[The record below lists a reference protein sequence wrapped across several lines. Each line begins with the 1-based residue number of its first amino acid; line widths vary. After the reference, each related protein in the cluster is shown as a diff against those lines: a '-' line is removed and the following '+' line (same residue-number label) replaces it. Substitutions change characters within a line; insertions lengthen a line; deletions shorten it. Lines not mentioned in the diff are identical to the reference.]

1 MKCIHAYL
9 IFNKFFV
16 SVSQDKV
23 TTTTSAPSI
32 GQDQHQQRRIP
43 ITTPK
48 PRPSQSPGGS
58 FQDHSSHLGDNNKSN
73 GVSSRESENPT
84 ATIRVEKNPNFT
96 PGGVPPNEYTT
107 ISAAG
112 RPLTLQK
119 KSEINRSHTGGSHLM
134 RISLLRISLLRFFKT
149 ITKIWLMRFFGLKIL
164 LLRT

>member
-1 MKCIHAYL
+1 MK
-9 IFNKFFV
+9 
-16 SVSQDKV
+16 
-23 TTTTSAPSI
+23 TTTSAPSI

-48 PRPSQSPGGS
+48 PRPSQSPGGP
-58 FQDHSSHLGDNNKSN
+58 FQDHSSHLGDENNSKSN

-119 KSEINRSHTGGSHLM
+119 NQGSTEVIFFFNLAKALFFIFNR
-134 RISLLRISLLRFFKT
+134 RITLDLQKM
-149 ITKIWLMRFFGLKIL
+149 K
-164 LLRT
+164 

>member
-1 MKCIHAYL
+1 MTSITIL
-9 IFNKFFV
+9 I

-23 TTTTSAPSI
+23 KTTTSAPSI
-32 GQDQHQQRRIP
+32 GQDNHQQQRIP

-96 PGGVPPNEYTT
+96 PAGGVPPNEYTT

-119 KSEINRSHTGGSHLM
+119 KIRDKPKSYFFLHLAKALFFIFNRRLTFDLQSRSEC
-134 RISLLRISLLRFFKT
+134 
-149 ITKIWLMRFFGLKIL
+149 
-164 LLRT
+164 

>member
-1 MKCIHAYL
+1 MTYEL
-9 IFNKFFV
+9 NFV
-16 SVSQDKV
+16 SISILVSQDKV
-23 TTTTSAPSI
+23 KTTTSAPSI
-32 GQDQHQQRRIP
+32 GQDNHQQQRIP

-96 PGGVPPNEYTT
+96 PAGGVPPNEYTT

-119 KSEINRSHTGGSHLM
+119 NQGSTEVIFLF
-134 RISLLRISLLRFFKT
+134 IFGQSLVFHIDRRLTFKKLSSS
-149 ITKIWLMRFFGLKIL
+149 IGLKN
-164 LLRT
+164 

>member
-1 MKCIHAYL
+1 MDKKTKKKTIEMHTFILNFQY
-9 IFNKFFV
+9 FFL

-23 TTTTSAPSI
+23 KTTTSAPSI

-48 PRPSQSPGGS
+48 PRPSQSPGGP
-58 FQDHSSHLGDNNKSN
+58 FQDHSSHLGDENNSKSN

-112 RPLTLQK
+112 RPLAWYFRK
-119 KSEINRSHTGGSHLM
+119 KT
-134 RISLLRISLLRFFKT
+134 
-149 ITKIWLMRFFGLKIL
+149 
-164 LLRT
+164 

>member
-1 MKCIHAYL
+1 MHTFIL
-9 IFNKFFV
+9 NFFV

-23 TTTTSAPSI
+23 KTTTSAPSI
-32 GQDQHQQRRIP
+32 GQDNHQQQRIP

-58 FQDHSSHLGDNNKSN
+58 FQDHSSHLGDENNSKSN

-112 RPLTLQK
+112 RPLAWYFRKKKHNK
-119 KSEINRSHTGGSHLM
+119 KSCHCIVVSSRCHRQSMPKMGHSTV
-134 RISLLRISLLRFFKT
+134 R
-149 ITKIWLMRFFGLKIL
+149 
-164 LLRT
+164 

>member
-1 MKCIHAYL
+1 MICIKITKNNSDL
-9 IFNKFFV
+9 QTSLQISI

-23 TTTTSAPSI
+23 KTTTSAPSI
-32 GQDQHQQRRIP
+32 GQDHHQQQRIP

-48 PRPSQSPGGS
+48 PRPYSQSPGGS

-84 ATIRVEKNPNFT
+84 ATIRVEKNPNLT

-119 KSEINRSHTGGSHLM
+119 NSGINRNH
-134 RISLLRISLLRFFKT
+134 FFT
-149 ITKIWLMRFFGLKIL
+149 FGQSCIL
-164 LLRT
+164 HIGPKHSK

>member
-1 MKCIHAYL
+1 MSERKTIQICKLLTFAKIL
-9 IFNKFFV
+9 I

-23 TTTTSAPSI
+23 KTTTTAPSI
-32 GQDQHQQRRIP
+32 GQENHQQQRIP

-96 PGGVPPNEYTT
+96 PAGGVPPNEYTT

-119 KSEINRSHTGGSHLM
+119 KSGINQSRICYIWSKQNVLHLA
-134 RISLLRISLLRFFKT
+134 KA
-149 ITKIWLMRFFGLKIL
+149 
-164 LLRT
+164 

>member
-1 MKCIHAYL
+1 MHTFIL
-9 IFNKFFV
+9 NFFV

-23 TTTTSAPSI
+23 KTTTSAPSI
-32 GQDQHQQRRIP
+32 GQDNHQQQRIP

-58 FQDHSSHLGDNNKSN
+58 FQDHSSHLGDENNSKSN

-96 PGGVPPNEYTT
+96 PAGGVPPNEYTT

-112 RPLTLQK
+112 RPLAWYFRK
-119 KSEINRSHTGGSHLM
+119 KKHNKKKL
-134 RISLLRISLLRFFKT
+134 SLHCCE
-149 ITKIWLMRFFGLKIL
+149 
-164 LLRT
+164 

>member
-1 MKCIHAYL
+1 MTDILTYIINSVSIL
-9 IFNKFFV
+9 I

-23 TTTTSAPSI
+23 KTTTSAPSI
-32 GQDQHQQRRIP
+32 GQDHHQQQRIP

-96 PGGVPPNEYTT
+96 PAGGVPPNEYTT

-119 KSEINRSHTGGSHLM
+119 KSEINRSPFFYIWPKPHFS
-134 RISLLRISLLRFFKT
+134 SLGKD
-149 ITKIWLMRFFGLKIL
+149 
-164 LLRT
+164 

>member
-1 MKCIHAYL
+1 MK
-9 IFNKFFV
+9 
-16 SVSQDKV
+16 
-23 TTTTSAPSI
+23 TTTSAPSI
-32 GQDQHQQRRIP
+32 GQDNHQQQRIP

-96 PGGVPPNEYTT
+96 PAGGVPPNEYTT

-119 KSEINRSHTGGSHLM
+119 KSEINRSPFFTLGQSLVFHL
-134 RISLLRISLLRFFKT
+134 
-149 ITKIWLMRFFGLKIL
+149 
-164 LLRT
+164 

>member
-1 MKCIHAYL
+1 MK
-9 IFNKFFV
+9 
-16 SVSQDKV
+16 
-23 TTTTSAPSI
+23 TTTSAPSI
-32 GQDQHQQRRIP
+32 GQDHHQQQRIP

-119 KSEINRSHTGGSHLM
+119 NQRSTEVIFFLHLAKAA
-134 RISLLRISLLRFFKT
+134 FF
-149 ITKIWLMRFFGLKIL
+149 IFERRLMFDLQKMK
-164 LLRT
+164 

>member
-1 MKCIHAYL
+1 MSERKTIQICKLLTFAKIL
-9 IFNKFFV
+9 I

-23 TTTTSAPSI
+23 KTTTSAPSI

-48 PRPSQSPGGS
+48 PRPSQSPGGP

-96 PGGVPPNEYTT
+96 PTQSVPPNEYTT

-119 KSEINRSHTGGSHLM
+119 KSGINRSH
-134 RISLLRISLLRFFKT
+134 ISFPI
-149 ITKIWLMRFFGLKIL
+149 
-164 LLRT
+164 

>member
-1 MKCIHAYL
+1 MK
-9 IFNKFFV
+9 
-16 SVSQDKV
+16 
-23 TTTTSAPSI
+23 TTTSAPSI
-32 GQDQHQQRRIP
+32 GQDHHQQQRIP

-96 PGGVPPNEYTT
+96 PAGGVPPNEYTT

-112 RPLTLQK
+112 RPLAWYFRK
-119 KSEINRSHTGGSHLM
+119 KN
-134 RISLLRISLLRFFKT
+134 
-149 ITKIWLMRFFGLKIL
+149 ITKKKLSLHCCE
-164 LLRT
+164 

>member
-1 MKCIHAYL
+1 MTDILTYIINSVSIL
-9 IFNKFFV
+9 I

-23 TTTTSAPSI
+23 KTTTTAPSI
-32 GQDQHQQRRIP
+32 GQDNHQQQRIP

-96 PGGVPPNEYTT
+96 PAGGVPPNEYTT

-119 KSEINRSHTGGSHLM
+119 NQASTEVIFLFTFGQ
-134 RISLLRISLLRFFKT
+134 SLVFHIGQKTNFRLTKNEVAQNVQLL
-149 ITKIWLMRFFGLKIL
+149 
-164 LLRT
+164 